1 MYVLRIFDRP
11 EQYTKSKP
19 SSRNNRFTRRLMFLV
34 HFFKIHKKRHHKTSQ
49 PNLPVAD
56 RPIKVEESVIISNGP
71 VESSTVLIDS
81 TSVMSQ
87 DNNRLNNQ
95 IVKSIGLK
103 KHLLNRQN
111 LADRIN
117 NKLLGLANVALG
129 NGQV

>member
-1 MYVLRIFDRP
+1 
-11 EQYTKSKP
+11 
-19 SSRNNRFTRRLMFLV
+19 MFLV